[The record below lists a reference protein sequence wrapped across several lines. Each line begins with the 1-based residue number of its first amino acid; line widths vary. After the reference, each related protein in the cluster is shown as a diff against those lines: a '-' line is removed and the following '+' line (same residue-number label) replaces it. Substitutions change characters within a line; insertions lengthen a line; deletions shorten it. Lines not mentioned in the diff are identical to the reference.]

1 MPLVL
6 TIPVGSGLYVDDDK
20 FTLIRIA
27 SEEKVMMRRERD
39 KIVFEVTVF
48 EGTEI
53 DDDVIVQLGD
63 RMTTKVARVAIAAP
77 RSKILA
83 SEENYL
89 AKKRAM
95 R

>member
-6 TIPVGSGLYVDDDK
+6 TVREGSGLYINDDK
-20 FTLIRIA
+20 FSLIRIA
-27 SEEKVMMRRERD
+27 SQEKVRVKRERD
-39 KIVFEVTVF
+39 QVLFEVTIF

-63 RMTTKVARVAIAAP
+63 RITTKVARIMITAP
-77 RSKILA
+77 RSKVIA

-89 AKKRAM
+89 SKKRPK
-95 R
+95 